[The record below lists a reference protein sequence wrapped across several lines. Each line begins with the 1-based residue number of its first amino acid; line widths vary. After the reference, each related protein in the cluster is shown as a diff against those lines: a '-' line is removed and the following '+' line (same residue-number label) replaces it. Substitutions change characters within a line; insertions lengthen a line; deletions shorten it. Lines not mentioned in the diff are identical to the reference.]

1 MNPKKENDMKPM
13 ISVIVP
19 AYNNKNYID
28 CCINSLRKQT
38 YTNIEILIIDDG
50 SDEKIG
56 KMYDQYAKW
65 GGIRVIH
72 KANGG
77 VSSARIWAFWR
88 QKVSIYV
95 LLIQM
100 IM

>member
-38 YTNIEILIIDDG
+38 YTNIEVLVIDDG

-56 KMYDQYAKW
+56 KIYDQYVKW

-72 KANGG
+72 KPNGG
-77 VSSARIWAFWR
+77 GKQCSKYGSFGGKR
-88 QKVSIYV
+88 
-95 LLIQM
+95 
-100 IM
+100 